1 VDRMACVNLP
11 ALPLQIL
18 LRIHPDWRGQ
28 PAAVVDRDKPQGV
41 IQWVNER
48 ARASRIL
55 PGMRYAAGLAL
66 AHELRAGVV
75 TDAMIADEVTR
86 MTRRLARYSPQIEP
100 SDRESGIFWVNASG
114 LNRLYPSLG
123 KWADCIQSDLW
134 QAGFRSVVAVG
145 FSKYGTYAASVSRGN
160 GKNIVFESQE
170 QEQVNLKSVPIDR
183 LGIER
188 KLRDALLKLGV
199 RTSGGF
205 LDLPAESVRKRF
217 GAAAHDLH
225 RRAGNREWTPL
236 KPAPLPE
243 PIARKTV
250 LDYAETNH
258 ERLLNLAEPLLDS
271 MLKALAER
279 REALAALRLSLML
292 DDKTKSRRDE
302 TFSPAAPT
310 LDVGQL
316 LGLLRL
322 RLESICLSAGVI
334 ELRMRGRGVLASQR
348 QLELFREKP
357 KRDLAAVH
365 QAFAQIRAEL
375 GNDAV
380 MRARLN
386 EGHLPEAQFALES
399 MKELLRAR
407 PTEVKQRPLTRRIF
421 LPPIGLP
428 SRARHEPDGW
438 LLTDLVDGPV
448 EETLGPH
455 IVSGGWWTRET
466 TRAYYYAR
474 TRSGRW
480 LWVYNDLK
488 RRRWCL
494 HGEVE

>member
-1 VDRMACVNLP
+1 MDRVACVNVP

-18 LRIHPDWRGQ
+18 LSVHPDWRGQ

-75 TDAMIADEVTR
+75 TDAMIADEVGR
-86 MTRRLARYSPQIEP
+86 ITRRLARYSPQIEP
-100 SDRESGIFWVNASG
+100 SENESGIFWVNATG
-114 LNRLYPSLG
+114 LSRLYPSLE
-123 KWADCIQSDLW
+123 KWADSIQSDLW
-134 QAGFRSVVAVG
+134 QAGFRSVAAVG

-160 GKNIVFESQE
+160 SRNIVFVSLE
-170 QEQVNLKSVPIDR
+170 QEQANLKTVPIDR
-183 LGIER
+183 LGIES

-217 GAAAHDLH
+217 GVAAHDLH
-225 RRAGNREWTPL
+225 RRAGNRDWTPL

-258 ERLLNLAEPLLDS
+258 ERLLTLAEPLLDS
-271 MLKALAER
+271 MLEALAER
-279 REALAALRLSLML
+279 REALAALRLSLTL
-292 DDKTKSRRDE
+292 DDKSRQSE

-310 LDVGQL
+310 LDAGQL

-322 RLESICLSAGVI
+322 RLEALSLSAGVI
-334 ELRMRGRGVLASQR
+334 EFRMRARGVPASTR

-365 QAFAQIRAEL
+365 RAFARIRAEL
-375 GNDAV
+375 GNDAM

-386 EGHLPEAQFALES
+386 EGHLPEAQFALET
-399 MKELLRAR
+399 MKELVRAR

-421 LPPIGLP
+421 LPPIALP

-438 LLTDLVDGPV
+438 LLADLVDGPV

-466 TRAYYYAR
+466 TRVYYYAR

-488 RRRWCL
+488 RRRWFL